1 MYSPLRILMLCLLV
15 GAWPGTLLAGEEET
29 LGAGDSIRITVAQN
43 PNLTTEAR
51 ISARG
56 SIWFPLLGDVEI
68 GGLSQGEAVTR
79 IADLL
84 KQRQYLNDPIV
95 SLTVLQVRSRQVSV
109 LGLVARPGRYVLDDA
124 GTRLTD
130 VLALAGG
137 IAPEGDNRV
146 TVVSASEGGA
156 VRRQI
161 DVNRIY
167 RNLDPAA
174 NIELKSGDTVV
185 VERAPVFYINGE
197 VYRAGA
203 YRLAENLNVM
213 QAVSL
218 AGGVTPRGT
227 ERGIRI
233 HRRGANGHLS
243 DIVADMSD
251 SVVADDVINIPE
263 RLF

>member
-1 MYSPLRILMLCLLV
+1 MFSNLRITLLCLLLGV
-15 GAWPGTLLAGEEET
+15 WSSALRAGEEET
-29 LGAGDSIRITVAQN
+29 LGPGDSVRVAVSQN
-43 PNLTTEAR
+43 PNLTTETR

-56 SIWFPLLGDVEI
+56 NIWFPLIGDVEI
-68 GGLSQGEAVTR
+68 GGLTQGEAVTK

-84 KQRQYLNDPIV
+84 KQGRYLNDPIV
-95 SLTVLQVRSRQVSV
+95 TITVLQIRSRQVSV
-109 LGLVARPGRYVLDDA
+109 LGQVARPGRYVLDDA

-137 IAPEGDNRV
+137 IAPNGDSRV
-146 TVVSASEGGA
+146 TIVSASEGGA
-156 VRRQI
+156 VKREVDI
-161 DVNRIY
+161 TRIY
-167 RNLDPAA
+167 RNSDSSA
-174 NIELKSGDTVV
+174 NVELRNGDTVV

-197 VYRAGA
+197 VFRAGA

-233 HRRGANGHLS
+233 HRRGADGSLR
-243 DIVADMSD
+243 DIGAGMSD
-251 SVVADDVINIPE
+251 SVLANDVIDIPE